1 MIRRTLIRILSI
13 FMLIAFIAVV
23 SVQWIWIRSSMKERE
38 DRFRSKVYSVLNQTV
53 SFIDDMDNKRILG
66 EMKKEIREDLRNAL
80 DTARASDTAQEPT
93 GEEPVINFFNR
104 HGAYSN
110 AIIRGEYNIFEFQ
123 LITGNTTG
131 SNDRY
136 LDSHLLEWLGHY
148 LGVDTPDETGLALP
162 TNDQRYEVARNL
174 LVGLVNEK
182 EGKEEKV
189 QRLLADKN
197 IDLKTFMREK
207 FGNNDIRIPFTVEL
221 TSEKEMLGRIAGG
234 KSKGFYY
241 EKVFP
246 KVESAN
252 NEFYLGVTFDSTDS
266 LDSLIYENMLWMY
279 IISAFCIIGLMTVFI
294 ATIIVITRQQKL
306 SVIKNDFIN
315 NMTHEFKTPLATISL
330 ATAAIEKEKVLSDKA
345 QLLKFNAMIR
355 SENERMDKY
364 VERILIQAKLDR
376 REVHLKKTMVDL
388 NLLVSD
394 AVQHFRLQVE
404 NAGGEMQQELAPGG
418 LLLQVDEVH
427 VFNAVC
433 NLIDNA
439 IKYSPTDI
447 KIFVFTRWE
456 NGNFVIGVQD
466 HGIGI
471 AKEAQH
477 KVFKRFYRVPSGNVH
492 NVKGFGLG
500 LSYVKSIVL
509 LHGGDIRLTSKKGK
523 GTLVEII
530 FKPDKE
536 E

>member
-1 MIRRTLIRILSI
+1 
-13 FMLIAFIAVV
+13 MLVAFIAVV

-38 DRFRSKVYSVLNQTV
+38 DRFRSKVYNVLTQTV
-53 SFIDDMDNKRILG
+53 TFIDDMDNKRVLG
-66 EMKKEIREDLRNAL
+66 EMKKEIREDLRNAA
-80 DTARASDTAQEPT
+80 DTSRAVASQVFPEDV
-93 GEEPVINFFNR
+93 PVINFFNR
-104 HGAYSN
+104 HGVYSDDVS
-110 AIIRGEYNIFEFQ
+110 RGEYNIFEFQ
-123 LITGNTTG
+123 MTTG
-131 SNDRY
+131 PGINATDRY

-148 LGVDTPDETGLALP
+148 LGVDTPDEINEELP
-162 TNDQRYEVARNL
+162 ANEQKYEVARDL

-182 EGKEEKV
+182 EGKEKKV
-189 QRLLADKN
+189 ARLLADKN
-197 IDLKTFMREK
+197 IDLEAFMREK
-207 FGNNDIRIPFTVEL
+207 FGNNDIRIPFSVEI
-221 TSEKEMLGRIAGG
+221 TSEKKMLQRVAGG
-234 KSKGFYY
+234 ASRGFYY

-246 KVESAN
+246 KVESAD

-266 LDSLIYENMLWMY
+266 LDSLIYDNMLWMY

-294 ATIIVITRQQKL
+294 VTIVVITRQQKL

-315 NMTHEFKTPLATISL
+315 NMTHEFKTPLATIAL
-330 ATAAIEKEKVLSDKA
+330 ATAAIEKDKVLNDKA
-345 QLLKFNAMIR
+345 RILEFNAMIR
-355 SENERMDKY
+355 SENDRMDKY

-376 REVHLKKTMVDL
+376 REVHLRKSPVDL
-388 NLLVSD
+388 NLLASD

-404 NAGGEMQQELAPGG
+404 NAGGELRLDLAPGG
-418 LLLQVDEVH
+418 RVMEVDEVH
-427 VFNAVC
+427 MFNAIC
-433 NLIDNA
+433 NLVDNA
-439 IKYSPTDI
+439 IKYSPAGI
-447 KIFVFTRWE
+447 NILVFTRRDAGE
-456 NGNFVIGVQD
+456 FIIGVQD

-471 AKEAQH
+471 PKEAQH

-530 FKPDKE
+530 FKIDKE